1 MSKTKASSLSAGLIA
16 KKGQAVPAATSV
28 DGSAE
33 LPTPPVAAAPAPA
46 PVVSVE
52 PAPSSRPASVDVIP
66 ADAHAD
72 GGKKKD
78 SRIPMTVKLEF
89 ELYER
94 LKTHVMRLK
103 GQGVRKSS
111 QEIFV
116 DALEEYLAK
125 HADKGG

>member
-1 MSKTKASSLSAGLIA
+1 MSKLKASSLGAGLIV

-28 DGSAE
+28 EGSAE

-52 PAPSSRPASVDVIP
+52 PAPSLRPASVEVIP
-66 ADAHAD
+66 AAAPAD

-78 SRIPMTVKLEF
+78 SRIPMTVKLDF

-94 LKTHVMRLK
+94 LKTHGTRLL

-116 DALEEYLAK
+116 EALEEYLAK
-125 HADKGG
+125 HTDKLG

>member
-52 PAPSSRPASVDVIP
+52 PAPSLRPATEDVVP
-66 ADAHAD
+66 APAEA
-72 GGKKKD
+72 GKKKD
-78 SRIPMTVKLEF
+78 SRIPMTVKLDF

-94 LKTHVMRLK
+94 LKTHGTRLL

-116 DALEEYLAK
+116 EALEEYLAK
-125 HADKGG
+125 HADKLG